1 MSNSPVDFDHDN
13 LVSPTGGYLVRWG
26 NEGYLTLKD
35 FSAATGQERHGINV
49 DPGFAEPSKGDYRLS
64 PNSQL
69 IDAGILVLGINDDFR
84 GRAPDIGAFE
94 FHSR

>member
-1 MSNSPVDFDHDN
+1 
-13 LVSPTGGYLVRWG
+13 
-26 NEGYLTLKD
+26 
-35 FSAATGQERHGINV
+35 
-49 DPGFAEPSKGDYRLS
+49 
-64 PNSQL
+64 L

>member
-26 NEGYLTLKD
+26 NEGYL
-35 FSAATGQERHGINV
+35 V